1 MNTQLHSLIERQR
14 QRMRELRDDAPD
26 LANAVAEEVWD
37 RFEMD
42 IEEVTADGYMFDM
55 ATSTQMALSST
66 LALNYDEAFE
76 RRVFGFFARQGNELC
91 ESSTSMVSFDGAQI
105 DLAGLRKGLKLRRRA
120 EELIGQAIERAKPG
134 LIGMLFLSSD
144 PCSDAWERE
153 HSENAKRLR
162 SKLLELRG
170 PIVDMICEELTAVI
184 QAGRLAYIEM
194 LEGFPSHLA
203 STQNRLETASQDA
216 LRA

>member
-91 ESSTSMVSFDGAQI
+91 ESSTSMASFDGAQI

-153 HSENAKRLR
+153 HSENAKRLS

-170 PIVDMICEELTAVI
+170 PIVDMIREELSAVI

-194 LEGFPSHLA
+194 LEGLPSHLA
-203 STQNRLETASQDA
+203 STQNRPETASQDA
-216 LRA
+216 PRA

>member
-1 MNTQLHSLIERQR
+1 MNIQVQNLITRQQ
-14 QRMRELRDDAPD
+14 QRMRELREDATD
-26 LANAVAEEVWD
+26 LANTVTDEVWD

-76 RRVFGFFARQGNELC
+76 RRVLGFFERHSNELC
-91 ESSTSMVSFDGAQI
+91 ESSTTLASFDGAQI

-120 EELIGQAIERAKPG
+120 EDLIGQAIESAKPG

-153 HSENAKRLR
+153 HSDNAKRLR
-162 SKLLELRG
+162 SKLLELRE
-170 PIVDMICEELTAVI
+170 PIVEMIREELGAVI
-184 QAGRLAYIEM
+184 QTGRLAYIEM
-194 LEGFPSHLA
+194 LEGLSGHLA
-203 STQNRLETASQDA
+203 ATHNCQEIASQDA
-216 LRA
+216 SLA